1 MTEGKKVVKK
11 PALKT
16 PRLRS
21 VIQKGD
27 TAGKVSNVIGKWKMK
42 ANKSK
47 ETLLVPVEEVKIPSA
62 MRNLHH
68 LKIRR
73 EDLDRVR
80 QNTNPVKA
88 RRLPPRLQQVVVRR
102 TKKTDKSIVTYAV
115 LKPANED
122 FVLPPVDVTNHAGP
136 RFDCEGNFIS
146 YSILGSLSEFKR
158 VAKERGEF
166 NELFAAENAKTATS
180 MKKVGEQ
187 QCSSLKLW
195 KDRINEWN
203 EIHRTLSQRSKRPV
217 EDLLMRT
224 PNEYPEIVNQRAV
237 IEMALET
244 SCGCDQK
251 RENANFFK
259 LRNTIGKGDCS
270 VFSTLGKSVTNEYTP
285 VEIFQVPDVID
296 QEKGSD
302 TPSLRRGYPVYH
314 TPYLQTR
321 ASEIQESTHMFIPQ
335 AQQLK
340 QLQVVGVSFS
350 KQMGQE
356 RLIKKLE
363 SSIVEPV
370 ESQNGV
376 KTGQQDVGSK
386 YPIGFTGPALMV
398 GNQLIKWEG
407 HGLSQ
412 QGQIGIKTFI
422 VFDGNQNECLHNR
435 IRLEN
440 VGTTRLVYDLTRAP
454 VRNSF
459 DIPRSKEK
467 RFFLLSEGG
476 VLAASES
483 LMLPVICKSKTPGIF
498 QESWAIK
505 TSPVLGC
512 GSDIIVN
519 FKAIIHSTENYT
531 QKFAIIEE
539 KLLQNKAMTIV
550 REVVSRLVDSICSP
564 DPPAT
569 PTSEYISE
577 EEQFNAEN
585 QGLLYHSTTIR
596 AMENYHSFL
605 TENIPVIPEQYRD
618 FSLSNL
624 RKSIIIMTDIEEGE
638 LDNRSPLIA
647 EMDQDLDFTK
657 RRLQWRYLRQMNN
670 LGCAW
675 PEPSQNLRD
684 ITFRSCRA
692 VLASI
697 FDRFSDRS
705 TSMAVFLN
713 LPMKSDGDQVEK
725 TVDKKNNHKGGKQ
738 RSNQVVSK
746 VKKGKDAPSPMRART
761 PTQTPSIV
769 RKSAVSPSMDDQPND
784 VMESFIP
791 GAKEREHEKEKLNFY
806 SGKLQQIMYAE
817 LSSAIDKMMVLC
829 DGEI

>member
-11 PALKT
+11 SALKT
-16 PRLRS
+16 PRLKS
-21 VIQKGD
+21 VIQRGD

-47 ETLLVPVEEVKIPSA
+47 ETLLVPVEEVKITSA
-62 MRNLHH
+62 MRNLHR

-73 EDLDRVR
+73 EDLDKVR
-80 QNTNPVKA
+80 QNSNPVKS

-102 TKKTDKSIVTYAV
+102 AKKTDKNLVAYAV

-122 FVLPPVDVTNHAGP
+122 FVLPPVDVTNYAGP

-146 YSILGSLSEFKR
+146 YSILGSLTEFKR
-158 VAKERGEF
+158 VAKERREF
-166 NELFAAENAKTATS
+166 NELFVAENAKTAIS
-180 MKKVGEQ
+180 MQKPGEQ
-187 QCSSLKLW
+187 HCSSLKLW

-203 EIHRTLSQRSKRPV
+203 EIHRTLSQKSKRPV

-237 IEMALET
+237 ISMASET
-244 SCGCDQK
+244 PQGGFDQK

-259 LRNTIGKGDCS
+259 LCNTIGKGDCS

-285 VEIFQVPDVID
+285 VEILQVPDVID
-296 QEKGSD
+296 REKGSD

-321 ASEIQESTHMFIPQ
+321 ASEILESTHMFIPQ

-340 QLQVVGVSFS
+340 QLQVVGAAISN
-350 KQMGQE
+350 QRDQE
-356 RLIKKLE
+356 RLNTKLE

-370 ESQNGV
+370 ESQNGI

-386 YPIGFTGPALMV
+386 YPIGFTGPALVV
-398 GNQLIKWEG
+398 GNQLTKWEG
-407 HGLSQ
+407 HGLSR
-412 QGQIGIKTFI
+412 QGHIGIKTFV
-422 VFDGNQNECLHNR
+422 VFDGNQNEFLHNR

-440 VGTTRLVYDLTRAP
+440 VGATRLVFDLTRAP

-459 DIPRSKEK
+459 DIPRSKVQ

-476 VLAASES
+476 VLAPGES
-483 LMLPVICKSKTPGIF
+483 LLLPVICRSKTAGIF

-505 TSPVLGC
+505 TSPVLDC

-519 FKAIIHSTENYT
+519 FKAKIHSTENYM
-531 QKFAIIEE
+531 QKFAKIEE

-550 REVVSRLVDSICSP
+550 RGVVSILVDSICSP
-564 DPPAT
+564 APAT
-569 PTSEYISE
+569 PTSEYISA

-585 QGLLYHSTTIR
+585 QGLLYHSSTIR

-605 TENIPVIPEQYRD
+605 IENIPVIPEQYRV

-624 RKSIIIMTDIEEGE
+624 RKSIILMTDIEEGE
-638 LDNRSPLIA
+638 LEDPSQLIA
-647 EMDQDLDFTK
+647 EMDEDWNFTK
-657 RRLQWRYLRQMNN
+657 RRLLWRYLRQVNQ
-670 LGCAW
+670 LGCVW
-675 PEPSQNLRD
+675 PEPAQNLGD
-684 ITFRSCRA
+684 ITFMGCRA

-697 FDRFSDRS
+697 FDRFCDRS

-725 TVDKKNNHKGGKQ
+725 TVGKKNNIKGGKQ

-746 VKKGKDAPSPMRART
+746 VKKGKDALSPMRART

-769 RKSAVSPSMDDQPND
+769 RKSAVSPSMDDQSDD
-784 VMESFIP
+784 VMESFLP
-791 GAKEREHEKEKLNFY
+791 VAKENVEKEKLNFY
-806 SGKLQQIMYAE
+806 RGKLHQIMYAE
-817 LSSAIDKMMVLC
+817 LGSAIDKMMMLC